1 MPYLEQVIPSTTIM
15 TYDIMDKSGGTP
27 SPTVANVT
35 SMDSIQTPEGY
46 TVLDIDGVIYANED
60 YVNGMDMIDEDNII
74 NK

>member
-35 SMDSIQTPEGY
+35 SMDSISTPEGY
-46 TVLDIDGVIYANED
+46 SILDVDGVIYTNED
-60 YVNGMDMIDEDNII
+60 YVNGMDMIDDDNII
-74 NK
+74 NR